1 MTVLLTTLSLAL
13 LSFLL
18 HNAVALESQTR
29 CVLAN
34 VFLGSTLDA
43 PQTLPLRGGVTL
55 RYANGVE
62 IRAQQH
68 SFAGEVRITVTEIRE
83 ECVSKPLP
91 RHLERIGKFYTV
103 RAERYVTS
111 SNPEAFTLAL
121 PVRSDI
127 NPPQALELQTI
138 MVAGL
143 ELQSYERTTDFA
155 PTRWLEFYELPF
167 NGLCQARLHS
177 FLAEDY
183 VVAPVLLRRDQ
194 I

>member
-1 MTVLLTTLSLAL
+1 VTVLLTTLSLAI

-18 HNAVALESQTR
+18 HNTAALESQTR

-34 VFLGSTLDA
+34 LFFGSFT
-43 PQTLPLRGGVTL
+43 PQTLTLRAGIRL

-62 IRAQQH
+62 IRAQPN
-68 SFAGEVRITVTEIRE
+68 SFVGEVRITVAQIRE
-83 ECVSKPLP
+83 QCVSMALP
-91 RHLERIGKFYTV
+91 KHIERIGQFYTV
-103 RAERYVTS
+103 RAERYLSS

-127 NPPQALELQTI
+127 NPSQALELQTI

-143 ELQSYERTTDFA
+143 ELQSYERTTDGG
-155 PTRWLEFYELPF
+155 TTQWLEFYELPF

-177 FLAEDY
+177 LLAEDY
-183 VVAPVLLRRDQ
+183 VIAPVLLRRDR